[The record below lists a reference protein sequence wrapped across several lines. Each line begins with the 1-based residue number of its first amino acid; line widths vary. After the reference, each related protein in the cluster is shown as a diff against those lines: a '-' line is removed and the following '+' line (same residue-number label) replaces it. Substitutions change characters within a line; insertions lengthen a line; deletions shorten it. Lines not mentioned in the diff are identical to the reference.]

1 MMFKN
6 SIGKTALVLLAT
18 LVMAG
23 TAVAKEM
30 KIAFVDVQAV
40 AAQIP
45 QSATIQE
52 NIRTEFAAKIDAVN
66 KLEQDINFNIEK
78 LRRDGPTMSEAQQQQ
93 LATKVQEQRQQYEA
107 TARPLDEQIRT
118 RQNEERNKILA
129 LIKTAIDVVAEREK
143 FDVVLNSGAAVY
155 AKPEYDISDKV
166 AAQVSKA
173 K

>member
-6 SIGKTALVLLAT
+6 TVTKSAIVLVAALF
-18 LVMAG
+18 MAG

-30 KIAFVDVQAV
+30 KIAFVDIQAV

-52 NIRTEFAAKIDAVN
+52 NIRTEFATKIDAMSQ
-66 KLEQDINFNIEK
+66 LEKDINFNIEK
-78 LRRDGPTMSEAQQQQ
+78 LRRDGPTMSEQQQQ
-93 LATKVQEQRQQYEA
+93 ELAAKVQEQRQQYEA
-107 TARPLDEQIRT
+107 TARPLDEEIRA
-118 RQNEERNKILA
+118 RQNEERNKILTM
-129 LIKTAIDVVAEREK
+129 IKSAIDVVAEREK
-143 FDVVLNSGAAVY
+143 FDVVLNAGAAVY
-155 AKPEYDISDKV
+155 AKPEYDISDAV

>member
-1 MMFKN
+1 M
-6 SIGKTALVLLAT
+6 GKTVLVLVAAF
-18 LVMAG
+18 VMAG

-52 NIRTEFAAKIDAVN
+52 NIRTEFAAKIDAVT

-78 LRRDGPTMSEAQQQQ
+78 LRRDGPTMSEKQQQE
-93 LATKVQEQRQQYEA
+93 LAEKVQQQRQQYDA
-107 TARPLDEQIRT
+107 TARPLDEQIRA

-129 LIKTAIDVVAEREK
+129 MIKTAIDVVAEREK
-143 FDVVLNSGAAVY
+143 FDVVLNAGAAVY